1 MKLDNLFFLAGA
13 LVPHII
19 QKDFKVLPNMPTNLP
34 VIISGGG
41 PCGLLCAVVLKKYD
55 VPFVLVERVSE
66 EKQTADVGSGF
77 DMAPTATRI
86 FEHLELPNWRKKITT
101 FKGITMMRM
110 GSGSIVRKLMAT
122 ALYDSEASAIKRS
135 SLQQCLKDKLGKSL
149 VSGETVHYG
158 ASVVNHEESANGS
171 DSKVSVT
178 LSTGVTLEGRCLLV
192 CEGWKSVTRQQLLG
206 EDKDPINFCHVA
218 MWWGKSD
225 ISPELDNMLKKTQA
239 EGRNFCWYLGDGGN
253 PGNFV
258 FAPESDG
265 KSILW
270 SAAQACYR
278 DPAQSDDL
286 TIRGGVRGQASKDE
300 LMEICKDRCEV
311 IRTIVTNTPASAVTK
326 VGLYDRANL
335 DHNFASQQGLIALL
349 GDSAHPQ
356 TPFLG
361 QGCNMALS
369 DAFAVCTR
377 LGANNKDPQKFSVK
391 AALACMDSPMRKK
404 FSKYVVKEARKISL
418 LSTSSSYYGGVIT
431 RMFMQVAPTK
441 MIFPRVDNEN
451 RNFVNAALT
460 ECGHQPLRP

>member
-1 MKLDNLFFLAGA
+1 MLNNLFLLAGA
-13 LVPHII
+13 LPHII
-19 QKDFKVLPNMPTNLP
+19 RKDFNKVLPKMPTNIP

-55 VPFVLVERVSE
+55 VPFILVERVSE

-86 FEHLELPNWRKKITT
+86 FEHLELPNWQERLTT

-110 GSGSIVRKLMAT
+110 GSGSVVRKLMA
-122 ALYDSEASAIKRS
+122 ADLPDGEASAVKRS
-135 SLQQCLKDKLGKSL
+135 SLQQCLKDKLGESL
-149 VSGETVHYG
+149 VSGRTVHYG
-158 ASVVNHEESANGS
+158 ASIVNHEESVNGS

-192 CEGWKSVTRQQLLG
+192 CEGWKSVTRQRLLG

-218 MWWGKSD
+218 MWWGKSE
-225 ISPELDNMLKKTQA
+225 ISLELDNLLKTTQA
-239 EGRNFCWYLGDGGN
+239 EGRNFCWFLGDGGN

-270 SAAQACYR
+270 SAAQSCDT

-300 LMEICKDRCEV
+300 LTKICKDRCEV
-311 IRTIVTNTPASAVTK
+311 IRTIVADTPASAVTK

-335 DHNFASQQGLIALL
+335 DHDFTSQQGLVALL

-377 LGANNKDPQKFSVK
+377 LGANNKDPQKFSVQ
-391 AALACMDSPMRKK
+391 AALACMDSPTRKK
-404 FSKYVVKEARKISL
+404 FSKYVVQEARKISL
-418 LSTSSSYYGGVIT
+418 LSTSPSYYGGIIM
-431 RMFMQVAPTK
+431 RMFMKVAPTK

-451 RNFVNAALT
+451 RNFVNVALT